1 MKTLITKSFLAFTL
15 LAAFLVF
22 TAATPTPTP
31 PAKWELL
38 GKRTVNYKLDKDQIA
53 VTFRE
58 GRFNALQ
65 FRVKR
70 NGLNMHHCTIHF
82 ANGDIQ
88 KVALK
93 KNFLP
98 NSASRVINLQG
109 RNRIISKVVFW
120 YDSKNKRPVKSLVQ
134 LWGRH

>member
-1 MKTLITKSFLAFTL
+1 MKTLITKSLSVFVLFATF
-15 LAAFLVF
+15 FVF
-22 TAATPTPTP
+22 TAAAPAPTP

-58 GRFNALQ
+58 GRFNAVQ
-65 FRVKR
+65 FSVKR
-70 NGLNMHHCTIHF
+70 NSLNMHHCTIHF

-88 KVALK
+88 KVALRK
-93 KNFLP
+93 KFTP

-109 RNRIISKVVFW
+109 KNRVISKVVFW
-120 YDSKNKRPVKSLVQ
+120 YDSQNKRPIKSLVQ
-134 LWGRH
+134 LWGKH